1 MEEIPMATASPPT
14 TTNRMQPLRAL
25 RLLIEILRDPDATNK
40 VFEFFRAIGGDDGP
54 AHFREFLCDPA
65 GRALLAQRPSLL
77 GALADEPYLAALPEG
92 SLGRAY
98 LAAMRARGFS
108 PAQLLAYREQTTRD
122 LAPEPADEEW
132 FYQRINVMH
141 DLWHVLTGYGTD
153 PLGEAAL
160 IAFSEAQ
167 IPNRS
172 FPLLLLGALL
182 KGPKSWDLA
191 WPRYLWRAFQRG
203 RHAQLLT
210 AAPFEA
216 LLALPL
222 EQVREQVGVGSA
234 ASWHPGGIW
243 RGELSAPQPL
253 GAHGAGGSVA

>member
-1 MEEIPMATASPPT
+1 MATTSAS
-14 TTNRMQPLRAL
+14 TNRMQPRRAL
-25 RLLIEILRDPDATNK
+25 RLLAAVIRNPDATDQ
-40 VFEFFRAIGGDDGP
+40 VFEFFRAVGGDDGP
-54 AHFREFLCDPA
+54 AHFREFLGDPG
-65 GRALLAQRPSLL
+65 GRALLAQRPELL
-77 GALADEPYLAALPEG
+77 AALADEPFLAALPGG

-108 PAQLLAYREQTTRD
+108 PAQLLAYREQSTRD

-132 FYQRINVMH
+132 FYQRLNVMH

-160 IAFSEAQ
+160 LAFSHAQ
-167 IPNRS
+167 IPNRA
-172 FPLLLLGALL
+172 FPLLLLGAVA

-191 WPRYLWRAFQRG
+191 WPRYLWRAYRRG
-203 RHAQLLT
+203 RHARLLT

-222 EQVREQVGVGSA
+222 SRVREQLGVGRA
-234 ASWHPGGIW
+234 RDWHPDGIW
-243 RGELSAPQPL
+243 RGALDAAPARAAAADEASL
-253 GAHGAGGSVA
+253 A

>member
-1 MEEIPMATASPPT
+1 MAAASRP
-14 TTNRMQPLRAL
+14 TTNRLQPLRAL
-25 RLLIEILRDPDATNK
+25 RLLIEILRDPDATDK
-40 VFEFFRAIGGDDGP
+40 VFEFFRAVGGDDGP
-54 AHFREFLCDPA
+54 AHFREFLGDPA
-65 GRALLAQRPSLL
+65 GRALFAQRPSLL
-77 GALADEPYLAALPEG
+77 EALADEPYLAALPEG

-108 PAQLLAYREQTTRD
+108 PAQLLEYREQSTRE
-122 LAPEPADEEW
+122 LAAEPADEEW

-172 FPLLLLGALL
+172 FPLLLLGAVV

-191 WPRYLWRAFQRG
+191 WPRYLRRAFQRG
-203 RHAQLLT
+203 RNARLLT

-222 EQVREQVGVGSA
+222 AQVREQLGVGTPER
-234 ASWHPGGIW
+234 WHPQGVW
-243 RGELSAPQPL
+243 RGELGAPQPL
-253 GAHGAGGSVA
+253 AARGPTGSLA